1 MWAVVE
7 VLDACHSRHS
17 GTSNDGW
24 DQRSKKEKR
33 SEGEREMRKKD
44 IMAEKDVFVSEL
56 QMREKEHAAVK
67 RTLLLPEW
75 TMDVK
80 KN

>member
-1 MWAVVE
+1 
-7 VLDACHSRHS
+7 
-17 GTSNDGW
+17 
-24 DQRSKKEKR
+24 
-33 SEGEREMRKKD
+33 MRKKD